1 MRLTVRPSS
10 LPGAA
15 DCERRFAAHTLTA
28 EVEAA
33 GYELQPKRPL
43 HIGAAVGS
51 GIHAAAAFMLT
62 EKMERD
68 MLGSESE
75 AVDRAIA
82 EFDERAAED
91 GLTFDD
97 VTGNVAT
104 AQRQMQRMTR
114 SYRTHLAPTLRP
126 LLVEHRLEVDV
137 GDNTRLSGQGD
148 VLTTG
153 LDGGIHDT
161 KSGRT
166 RRANGAQYGAY
177 RLLFQAHG
185 FHVKTITED
194 FVPRMRMSAEQ
205 PPPQSTSIAIEA
217 ATEQAIAV
225 IEDIK
230 RSVAEFERRLAGG
243 EGAPHTAFRAN
254 PASVLCSPQFCRAHG
269 TRFCRAHLTT

>member
-1 MRLTVRPSS
+1 M
-10 LPGAA
+10 
-15 DCERRFAAHTLTA
+15 TA

-62 EKMERD
+62 QKMQD
-68 MLGSESE
+68 DTLGSEGD

-82 EFDERAAED
+82 EFDERAAEE

-97 VTGNVAT
+97 VTANVGT

-114 SYRTHLAPTLRP
+114 SYRTHLAPKLRP
-126 LLVEHRLEVDV
+126 LLVEKRLLADV
-137 GDNTRLSGQGD
+137 GKDTVLSGQGD
-148 VLTTG
+148 VLTQG
-153 LDGGIHDT
+153 ADGGIHDT

-166 RRANGAQYGAY
+166 RRANAAQYGAY
-177 RLLFQAHG
+177 RLIFQAHG
-185 FHVKTITED
+185 FHVSTIVED

-205 PPPQSTSIAIEA
+205 PPPQSTSISLDD

-225 IEDIK
+225 IEDIQ
-230 RSVAEFERRLAGG
+230 RSVAEFERRLRGG
-243 EGAPHTAFRAN
+243 EGAPHAAFRAN

>member
-1 MRLTVRPSS
+1 MIIRPSS

-15 DCERRFAAHTLTA
+15 DCGRRFAAHTLTV

-51 GIHAAAAFMLT
+51 GVHAAAAFMLT

-68 MLGSESE
+68 SLGSESE

-82 EFDERAAED
+82 EFTDRAAEE

-104 AQRQMQRMTR
+104 AERQMQRMTR
-114 SYRTHLAPTLRP
+114 SYRTHLAPALQP

-148 VLTTG
+148 VLTRG
-153 LDGGIHDT
+153 QDGGIHDT
-161 KSGRT
+161 KSGKA

-177 RLLFQAHG
+177 ALIFQTHG
-185 FHVKTITED
+185 FHVETITED
-194 FVPRMRMSAEQ
+194 FVPRMRLSAEQ
-205 PPPQSTSIAIEA
+205 PPPRSTSIAIEA
-217 ATEQAIAV
+217 ATEQAVAV

-230 RSVAEFERRLAGG
+230 RSVAEFERRLRGG
-243 EGAPHTAFRAN
+243 EGAPHAAFRAN
-254 PASVLCSPQFCRAHG
+254 PASALCSPQFCRAHG